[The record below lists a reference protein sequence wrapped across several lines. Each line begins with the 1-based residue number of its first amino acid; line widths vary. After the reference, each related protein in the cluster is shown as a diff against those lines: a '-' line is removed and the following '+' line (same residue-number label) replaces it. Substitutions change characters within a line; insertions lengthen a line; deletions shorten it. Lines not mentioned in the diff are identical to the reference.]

1 MGRAASET
9 SATACTRWRRRPV
22 LANTVL
28 QQFQAIVT
36 RPELAGV

>member
-1 MGRAASET
+1 MET
-9 SATACTRWRRRPV
+9 NATARTKWLTATV

>member
-1 MGRAASET
+1 MRLHASSVVAAV
-9 SATACTRWRRRPV
+9 V

>member
-9 SATACTRWRRRPV
+9 SATACTRWGRRPV

-28 QQFQAIVT
+28 RQFQAIVT

>member
-1 MGRAASET
+1 MHPVWLAAV
-9 SATACTRWRRRPV
+9 V